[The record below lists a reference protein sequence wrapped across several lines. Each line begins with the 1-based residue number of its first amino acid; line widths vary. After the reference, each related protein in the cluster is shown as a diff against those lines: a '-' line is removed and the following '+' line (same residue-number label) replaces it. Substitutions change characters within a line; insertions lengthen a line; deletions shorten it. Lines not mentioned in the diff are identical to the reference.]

1 MSKIIRTFLDP
12 NGRLAWRHCA
22 RCRGEVYDGM
32 GCHLCIAVILPESEL
47 RARAERLKRD
57 GRMPSREDIEAV
69 LTDILGPKKD
79 DKHNS

>member
-1 MSKIIRTFLDP
+1 MPGRSVRW
-12 NGRLAWRHCA
+12 NGLSPL
-22 RCRGEVYDGM
+22 YP
-32 GCHLCIAVILPESEL
+32 VILPESEL